1 MYFLMPT
8 LNLKMFILFGDFNLD
23 LIKLNENKQVKE
35 YVDLLFSFG
44 FLQIVTRPTRLS
56 SSSAT
61 LIDHII
67 TNVSHP
73 VYETSI
79 LTASISDHFPIFF
92 NIPFNRP
99 PIKARTVESRNFSD
113 ANIAKFQNAIRN
125 FNWNHVSD
133 SNCAQEAYNNFN
145 SSFMLLYNMYFPVVV
160 TKINRNFHKLD
171 PWMTNGILTSRQRK
185 NHLYSVS
192 LKNPS
197 PVNSNN
203 FKKFRN
209 IYNTVLRASKKLYY
223 ENQLKNNLT
232 NLKKTWQIINTAI
245 KKPGKK
251 NKLISNLHINGTNV
265 NDPKAMADHFNKFF
279 STAALDIVN
288 SINPSDIIPE
298 ESVPLNPV
306 TFSLSNVPVSPSE
319 IIDACKILLPK
330 KTEDFNG
337 ISTFFIKKIIM
348 SISKP
353 LQHIFSLSFSTGII
367 PSQLKIAKIIPVY
380 KSGDPSMPD
389 NYRPISLLSC
399 FSKIME
405 KVVYLRLFNFLDN
418 CEILTKF
425 QFGFRPLHSTVHPM
439 TYLLNFVSNSLNEK
453 KHAMALFCDLR
464 KAFDSCDHSIL
475 LRKLSKIGIRNT
487 ELLWFTNYL
496 TNRQQFVHV
505 NGHSSSL
512 INILLGVPQG
522 SILGPILFLLY
533 INDLPLCSNLTSL
546 LFADDTTLLACSDNI
561 EDLFNFVNFE
571 FRKVVEFFRS
581 NKIALHPSKTKYL
594 IFSNSHFAN
603 NFDAQIFCNFNNSN
617 DSNPTLISPVIRVK
631 STDDIPAIR
640 FLGVFFDPSLNFKYH
655 ISTIR
660 TKLSKA

>member
-1 MYFLMPT
+1 MSRVFCLMGVRVGGWGGGREPCSRLSHVSFYPMMTDRTDISLDSVCNDDKYNFLHKILSEKDDVHSFTNTFSEDLNSPYNDCSFICNYLDEPSYISKYSNSKNLSCCTLNVQSLPAKFNDLSDLISHMLFNASAPDVLCIQELWQIADPSLLSLPSYHNIVFKLRHITQGGGVGIYIKDHINFKVLDGLSVFVDRIFESIFIEVSLPDSNKKILIGSVYRPGSAHPT
-8 LNLKMFILFGDFNLD
+8 LSNTEQFTQFIEIFSNVLSDAHSKFENVYIFGDFNLD
-23 LIKLNENKQVKE
+23 LIKLNKNKQVKE

-223 ENQLKNNLT
+223 EYQLKNNLT

-251 NKLISNLHINGTNV
+251 TNL
-265 NDPKAMADHFNKFF
+265 
-279 STAALDIVN
+279 
-288 SINPSDIIPE
+288 
-298 ESVPLNPV
+298 
-306 TFSLSNVPVSPSE
+306 
-319 IIDACKILLPK
+319 
-330 KTEDFNG
+330 
-337 ISTFFIKKIIM
+337 
-348 SISKP
+348 
-353 LQHIFSLSFSTGII
+353 
-367 PSQLKIAKIIPVY
+367 
-380 KSGDPSMPD
+380 
-389 NYRPISLLSC
+389 
-399 FSKIME
+399 
-405 KVVYLRLFNFLDN
+405 
-418 CEILTKF
+418 F
-425 QFGFRPLHSTVHPM
+425 Q
-439 TYLLNFVSNSLNEK
+439 TY
-453 KHAMALFCDLR
+453 
-464 KAFDSCDHSIL
+464 I
-475 LRKLSKIGIRNT
+475 
-487 ELLWFTNYL
+487 
-496 TNRQQFVHV
+496 
-505 NGHSSSL
+505 
-512 INILLGVPQG
+512 
-522 SILGPILFLLY
+522 
-533 INDLPLCSNLTSL
+533 
-546 LFADDTTLLACSDNI
+546 
-561 EDLFNFVNFE
+561 
-571 FRKVVEFFRS
+571 
-581 NKIALHPSKTKYL
+581 
-594 IFSNSHFAN
+594 
-603 NFDAQIFCNFNNSN
+603 
-617 DSNPTLISPVIRVK
+617 
-631 STDDIPAIR
+631 
-640 FLGVFFDPSLNFKYH
+640 
-655 ISTIR
+655 
-660 TKLSKA
+660 